1 MGAARIE
8 SNGMTH
14 ATSASPPAWPF
25 PRVLAH
31 RGGGTLAPENTLA
44 GLRAAAGYSFRG
56 VEFDAKLTRDGV
68 AVLMHDETLDRTTNG
83 RGLVAQTDWARLQ
96 RLDAGSWSDRRFAG
110 ETIPT
115 LTAALRL
122 CAELGL
128 WPNVEIKACPGREA
142 ETGDAVAR
150 EVLQRWAGGTFPL
163 LSSFSPVALEAA
175 RSAAPQ
181 LLRGLLVDIVP
192 DDWLEQVEALGCF
205 SLHCDQRGVTQAVE
219 GIAGRIP
226 ILCYTVNR
234 PELIRE
240 LLACGVSAVV
250 TDRIDLIGPDA

>member
-1 MGAARIE
+1 MGAGRIE

-44 GLRAAAGYSFRG
+44 GLRAAAGYGFRG

-83 RGLVAQTDWARLQ
+83 RGLVAQTDWTTLEH
-96 RLDAGSWSDRRFAG
+96 LDAGSWSDRRFGG

-115 LTAALRL
+115 LIAALRL

-142 ETGDAVAR
+142 ETGDAAAR
-150 EVLQRWAGGTFPL
+150 AVIRHWAGSTPPL
-163 LSSFSPVALEAA
+163 LSSFSPAALEAA
-175 RSAAPQ
+175 RGAAPR
-181 LLRGLLVDIVP
+181 LPRGLLVDTVP

-205 SLHCDQRGVTQAVE
+205 SLHCAQRGVTNALQQAE
-219 GIAGRIP
+219 GRIP

-234 PELIRE
+234 PKLVRE

-250 TDRIDLIGPDA
+250 TDRIDLIAPDA